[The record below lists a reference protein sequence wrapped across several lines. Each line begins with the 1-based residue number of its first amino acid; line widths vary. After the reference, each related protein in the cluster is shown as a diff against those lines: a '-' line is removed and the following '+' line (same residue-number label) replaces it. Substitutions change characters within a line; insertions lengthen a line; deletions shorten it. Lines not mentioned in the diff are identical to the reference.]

1 MYRRRRRR
9 RIPGRRRRKWH
20 PALVVAVIVLCQ
32 TLTVAAVQG
41 TEAGRELIQSV
52 LSGIGNQ
59 TQNSET
65 SGQSPKEEVFLGF
78 PEKITVQ
85 AEDSQ
90 PAPPGTLKDI
100 TSSYPLSQLEKFE
113 NLKNLYL
120 FDSDYIVPS
129 PDLFDLDTLMN
140 WDLKADLETQGPQI
154 LIFHTHGSEYYADSG
169 AGGVIQVGE
178 YLKEVLESKYG
189 VRVMHDVTLYDEG
202 GLDGAYERMAQGV
215 QPILDA
221 NPSIQ
226 VTIDLH
232 RDGIGGDGRLVT
244 TLGGQEVAQVMIVNG
259 ISSEYS
265 WESDSME
272 EISYLANPN
281 RTANLAFSFH
291 LKMASDVLYP
301 GLMRNIYL
309 SSYRYSTFMREKAIL
324 LEVGAQGNT
333 LEECKAAMDYFAPV
347 LMTVLEG
354 KG

>member
-9 RIPGRRRRKWH
+9 KPKRYARKWH
-20 PALVVAVIVLCQ
+20 PALVILVIAACQ
-32 TLTVAAVQG
+32 ILTVAAVQG
-41 TEAGRELIQSV
+41 TETGRELFQTV
-52 LSGIGNQ
+52 LSGFARQ
-59 TQNSET
+59 PQDAEQSEPSRT
-65 SGQSPKEEVFLGF
+65 EELFRGF
-78 PEKITVQ
+78 PEKTMVPAGAP
-85 AEDSQ
+85 AEVS
-90 PAPPGTLKDI
+90 AGTLQNI
-100 TSSYPLSQLEKFE
+100 TASYPISQLRTFE

-129 PDLFDLDTLMN
+129 PDLFDLDTFLS
-140 WDLKADLETQGPQI
+140 WDLKADLETEGPQI

-169 AGGVIQVGE
+169 PGGVIQVGE
-178 YLKEVLESKYG
+178 YLKEVLESQYG
-189 VRVMHDVTLYDEG
+189 VRVLHDTTLYDEG

-244 TLGGQEVAQVMIVNG
+244 QIDGKDTAQVMIVNG
-259 ISSEYS
+259 ISAEYS
-265 WESDSME
+265 WETGQME
-272 EISYLANPN
+272 DTSYLANPN

-291 LKMASDVLYP
+291 LKMAADVLYP

-333 LEECKAAMDYFAPV
+333 LQECKAAMDYFAPV
-347 LMTVLEG
+347 LVTVLEG